1 MEKILCLWGLW
12 EGISCSNIINKK
24 TINIAMIPQIHFN
37 CVRLSLAQD
46 WDFVFSNWFMLE
58 KVLYK
63 NLATCVL
70 YLSIIFILISLPP

>member
-1 MEKILCLWGLW
+1 
-12 EGISCSNIINKK
+12 
-24 TINIAMIPQIHFN
+24 MIPQIHFN